1 MIQIRKC
8 GTKYSEILF
17 KHKKGRYNL
26 AICNNM
32 MELEQI
38 LLRGISQEKDK
49 YGMISLIQ
57 NINKQERNRQN
68 QTKTNH

>member
-8 GTKYSEILF
+8 GTKYSGILF
-17 KHKKGRYNL
+17 SHKKGRYNL

-38 LLRGISQEKDK
+38 LLREISQEKDK
-49 YGMISLIQ
+49 YDMISLIQ